1 MTPYLVLVAGPS
13 CTGKTTLARALA
25 DRLKLLLIAKDM
37 LKETLFDTL
46 GVGDQA
52 WSQRLGRASIALM
65 YRLAEAHLAAGHS
78 LILENNFYPDLA
90 TQELRAIQART
101 PFIPI
106 QVQLWTQ
113 PEVLIARIH
122 ARVASGTRHPGHL
135 EHLYAPTHTPET
147 ILWRTAPM
155 DIGGALFEVDTTDLG
170 AVDVDALA
178 AQIRAMME
186 RGGAAGGASPSG
198 PPAA

>member
-1 MTPYLVLVAGPS
+1 MTPYLILVAGPS
-13 CTGKTTLARALA
+13 CTGKTTLARGLA
-25 DRLKLLLIAKDM
+25 ERLKLLLIAKDM
-37 LKETLFDTL
+37 LKETLYDTL

-78 LILENNFYPDLA
+78 LILENNFYPALA
-90 TQELRAIQART
+90 TEELRQIQVRR

-106 QVQLWTQ
+106 QLQLWTQ
-113 PEVLIARIH
+113 PDVLIARIH

-135 EHLYAPTHTPET
+135 EHLYAPTLTPDT
-147 ILWRTAPM
+147 ILWRTEPM
-155 DIGGALFEVDTTDLG
+155 DIGGALFEVDTTDFE

-178 AQIRAMME
+178 AQIQAVMDEM
-186 RGGAAGGASPSG
+186 G
-198 PPAA
+198 PRSRPR